1 MMYYLEPLYLLPQ
14 ENGAQM
20 RQVSA
25 QVAKVVFLA
34 LLAIVVLALLIVAT
48 ADTYARLME
57 SVISDPAGRSM
68 MPIYWAVLGAL

>member
-1 MMYYLEPLYLLPQ
+1 MYYLESLYLLPQ
-14 ENGAQM
+14 EDVAQI
-20 RQVSA
+20 RQVTA
-25 QVAKVVFLA
+25 QAAKVVYLS